1 MIDRGRRLLVAAVGV
16 LVFAA
21 AAAAGP
27 LQDDL
32 TARRARLIE
41 RLGPSALAIFW
52 SAEPKVYSLDTDY
65 EFRQDSDM
73 LYLTGIAQEGAILVL
88 MPGNRTQ
95 KEVLF
100 IREPNP
106 RREHWNGHSL
116 TKEEAT
122 AESGI
127 KKVHYAGEFES
138 FVTAMFN
145 RRPHGVRRGEVT
157 DEFDTFFDAVGAN
170 RATLAL
176 PLGPRPAPS
185 APLTPVYEFAARAR
199 DRFVNVTF
207 VDTLPMVAEL
217 RQIKTPYEQTLM
229 EKSAIISGKAHM
241 AGMSTAGPGRF
252 EYEVEAAIEQVYM
265 ANGAMH
271 WGYPSIVGSGP
282 NATILHYN
290 ESSRRMQAGDLL
302 LVDAA
307 ASYQGYTVDI
317 TRTYPVSGTFTEA
330 QKDLYRLVLAAQE
343 AGMQAAKI
351 GGKTADVEKAAE
363 AVVKPGLLKLGLI
376 TDATGD
382 QFRTWYTH
390 GICHW
395 IGMDVHDVGDYQKP
409 LAAGMTFV
417 VEPGI
422 YVRPQALDNLE
433 DTPENRAFKDKVA
446 GAVREVQGDGRPRRG
461 LVPAHADRP
470 QAPVGH
476 HAADDRGDRAPP
488 EGDPWHRADRAAVIR
503 PAAVTSSRRDRRSR
517 RSGPSRTGSGRGRPC
532 RT

>member
-185 APLTPVYEFAARAR
+185 APLTPVYEFAAKAR

-241 AGMSTAGPGRF
+241 AGMSTAAPGRF
-252 EYEVEAAIEQVYM
+252 EYRGRSRHRTGLHGQRRHALGLSLDRRQRPQRHDPPLQRIEPADAGRRSAPRRRGGQLPGLHRRHHPHVSGERDVHR
-265 ANGAMH
+265 GAE
-271 WGYPSIVGSGP
+271 GSLPARAGGAGSGH
-282 NATILHYN
+282 AGG
-290 ESSRRMQAGDLL
+290 EDRREDVRRREGGGSRRQA
-302 LVDAA
+302 
-307 ASYQGYTVDI
+307 
-317 TRTYPVSGTFTEA
+317 R
-330 QKDLYRLVLAAQE
+330 
-343 AGMQAAKI
+343 
-351 GGKTADVEKAAE
+351 AAE
-363 AVVKPGLLKLGLI
+363 AR
-376 TDATGD
+376 TDHGRGRRPVPHAGTRTASATGSAWTCT
-382 QFRTWYTH
+382 TWAT
-390 GICHW
+390 
-395 IGMDVHDVGDYQKP
+395 
-409 LAAGMTFV
+409 T
-417 VEPGI
+417 
-422 YVRPQALDNLE
+422 R
-433 DTPENRAFKDKVA
+433 
-446 GAVREVQGDGRPRRG
+446 
-461 LVPAHADRP
+461 
-470 QAPVGH
+470 
-476 HAADDRGDRAPP
+476 
-488 EGDPWHRADRAAVIR
+488 
-503 PAAVTSSRRDRRSR
+503 SRSR
-517 RSGPSRTGSGRGRPC
+517 RG
-532 RT
+532 